1 MTTKTTQIT
10 NDFEAYL
17 IRIGYTE
24 STQKMLPSILTEFLT
39 YTAKELVNIDKTD
52 ILKYHEYIKERPKK
66 RGIGTLSESMINH
79 HIYTLKVF
87 FSYQME
93 LGTIRVDPMSTLTFS
108 APKTKPREI
117 LTQQEVNEVF
127 DKCITH
133 RERAVLNLCYG
144 LGLRRTEAVSLNVE
158 DINFKTSQAF
168 VREGKG
174 KKRRV
179 VPISPKVLE
188 GLQIYLE
195 SERISK
201 KTKAFITTRVGERA
215 TGGNLN
221 TTLQKILER
230 TEIDK
235 TITLHCMRH
244 SIATH
249 LLENGLSVERV
260 RDFLGHKHL
269 ESTQIYTRIKNK
281 QLWSLCEHTH
291 EDH

>member
-1 MTTKTTQIT
+1 MMNKIID
-10 NDFEAYL
+10 DFETYL

-24 STQKMLPSILTEFLT
+24 STQKMLPRILTEFLT
-39 YTAKELVNIDKTD
+39 YTAKELVNIDKSD
-52 ILKYHEYIKERPKK
+52 VLKYYEYIKTRPKK

-93 LGTIRVDPMSTLTFS
+93 LGTIRADPMSTLTFS

-127 DKCITH
+127 ENCITY

-144 LGLRRTEAVSLNVE
+144 LGLRRTEAVNLNIE

-179 VPISPKVLE
+179 VPISPKVLQ
-188 GLQIYLE
+188 GLKIYLE
-195 SERISK
+195 SERTST
-201 KTKAFITTRVGERA
+201 KTKAFITTKMGERT

-221 TTLQKILER
+221 STLKTILER
-230 TEIDK
+230 TEIEK
-235 TITLHCMRH
+235 KITLHCLRH

-269 ESTQIYTRIKNK
+269 ESTQIYTRVKNK
-281 QLWSLCEHTH
+281 QLWNLNST
-291 EDH
+291 